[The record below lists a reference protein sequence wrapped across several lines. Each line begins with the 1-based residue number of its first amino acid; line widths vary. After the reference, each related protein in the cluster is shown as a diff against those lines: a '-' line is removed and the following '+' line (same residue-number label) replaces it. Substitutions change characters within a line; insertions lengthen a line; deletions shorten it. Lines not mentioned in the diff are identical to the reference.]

1 MEFQNYAEAEVSAVI
16 AQLIA
21 DQTGPTL
28 QALNAARESLEAAAR
43 ALTSPPNAELHV
55 GDLVGKLTQA
65 AEGDLRCVRDEL
77 GAAIDRARAELRA
90 QVAEN
95 DRLAAAI
102 ALAEAEAALL
112 KSELQTAQDRAA
124 AAESDLTAT
133 LDAHAQIESSLRR
146 LESDWTRAAQSRAQL
161 EADLSL
167 ACGTIDDLHKE
178 TEHLRGKIEQL
189 TSDNGEITTLL
200 TTAREDAQTQRARLI
215 VQLETAAGR
224 IDALQSDLARA
235 QAASRDRDGLAGQLE
250 AAGAR
255 MQALEADLARAQAAS
270 NDRELLAVQLHT
282 ASVRVHEIEAELAR
296 ARTASRD
303 RGALT
308 AELEASTARI
318 HALEADLARAR
329 DASRDRDLLAS
340 QLETATTRVRGLEA
354 DLTQVSGAS
363 EARDVLA
370 AELAA
375 SRDRLLLLEDAQTKH
390 EDQVRELTTRLDEA
404 LQSEA
409 RLQEKLATRASES
422 AASETDVDIMR
433 AEVDR
438 MVSLLDASARAVA
451 EMAATTTSTA
461 LLTELLKRLSLQ
473 FSRVALFRVK
483 GNRLEGEQ
491 QVGFDEA
498 TNVTKLAFPTS
509 VDSILSRA
517 MQSKTI
523 EAVSGDDIADRTGL
537 PFGGTPT
544 AAVAV
549 PLVLQ
554 GATIAVVYGDD
565 ADMPEWARGPAV
577 HESSIGF
584 ARLLVGQVVVLLM
597 RHTHELKTLAELR
610 QYASTLVQEAREM
623 YQADAQDG
631 KAADLLRSRLKA
643 NLECASQ
650 LYAYRAA
657 MEGTTA
663 AGLFDEQLA
672 LELQE
677 STPFARDLAVV
688 VDQMSRNDL
697 RVTAEAS

>member
-1 MEFQNYAEAEVSAVI
+1 MEFQDYAEAEVSAVI

-43 ALTSPPNAELHV
+43 ALTSPPNADLHI
-55 GDLVGKLTQA
+55 GDLVGKLSQA
-65 AEGDLRCVRDEL
+65 AEADVRCVRDEL

-112 KSELQTAQDRAA
+112 KSELQTTQERAA

-133 LDAHAQIESSLRR
+133 LDAHAQIEASLRR

-161 EADLSL
+161 QAELSQ

-178 TEHLRGKIEQL
+178 TEQLRGKIERL
-189 TSDNGEITTLL
+189 TSDNVEISTLL
-200 TTAREDAQTQRARLI
+200 TTVREDAQAQRTGLI

-224 IDALQSDLARA
+224 IDALQADLARA
-235 QAASRDRDGLAGQLE
+235 QAAARDREALAGQLE
-250 AAGAR
+250 ATGAR

-270 NDRELLAVQLHT
+270 NDREVLAVQLHT
-282 ASVRVHEIEAELAR
+282 ANVRVHE
-296 ARTASRD
+296 
-303 RGALT
+303 
-308 AELEASTARI
+308 
-318 HALEADLARAR
+318 LEADLARAR
-329 DASRDRDLLAS
+329 TTSRDRDAFSAELDAAAARIHALETDLARARDAARERDLLAS
-340 QLETATTRVRGLEA
+340 ELETASTRVRALEA
-354 DLTQVSGAS
+354 DLTQVNDAS
-363 EARDVLA
+363 DARDVLA

-375 SRDRLLLLEDAQTKH
+375 SRDRLLLLEDAQAKH
-390 EDQVRELTTRLDEA
+390 EDQVRQLTTRLDEA

-409 RLQEKLATRASES
+409 RLQEKLATRTSEPAGS
-422 AASETDVDIMR
+422 GTDVEIMR

-451 EMAATTTSTA
+451 EMAATTTSTG

-498 TNVTKLAFPTS
+498 TNITKLAFPTS
-509 VDSILSRA
+509 MESILSRA
-517 MQSKTI
+517 MHSKTL
-523 EAVSGDDIADRTGL
+523 ETVSGDDVAERTGM

-544 AAVAV
+544 SAVAI
-549 PLVLQ
+549 PIVLQ
-554 GATIAVVYGDD
+554 GAAIAVVYGDD
-565 ADMPEWARGPAV
+565 ADMPDWARGPAV
-577 HESSIGF
+577 HESSVGF

-597 RHTHELKTLAELR
+597 RHTHELKTIAELR

-657 MEGTTA
+657 MEGTAA

-688 VDQMSRNDL
+688 VDQMSGNDL